1 MDGGRGG
8 SQGGRKEEREEC
20 EGGCESM
27 FSGVAKTT
35 ATGSNIRVN
44 RHIRKRRAHRPL
56 DAVEAEHLEHAK
68 HTQHLDCLFLEKT
81 VGVLPWNLADKV
93 NSKVAAEVQIADL
106 GEVVNEEVVEAAI
119 AANDPLSRDE
129 VEHYVDEEKR
139 IDDHVQDENHRAQAV
154 AAELTKDTGILIQD
168 LSADLPWKCPGRAVF
183 KPRHVWHD
191 NSNINAGEERHYV
204 PIH

>member
-1 MDGGRGG
+1 MGGGERVRE
-8 SQGGRKEEREEC
+8 GGRKREREC
-20 EGGCESM
+20 EGGCESL

-44 RHIRKRRAHRPL
+44 GHTCKRCAHRPL

-168 LSADLPWKCPGRAVF
+168 LSADLPRKSPGRSVF
-183 KPRHVWHD
+183 KPRHIRHD
-191 NSNINAGEERHYV
+191 RSNINAGKERRYV